1 MATRTAAALFN
12 MSYFGKYYLTGP
24 QAQEAADWVFSARMD
39 AEVGKTI
46 YTCMLNEKAGIE
58 ADLTV
63 SVIESGAGSS
73 ADPSFMVYH
82 LHNF

>member
-1 MATRTAAALFN
+1 

-24 QAQEAADWVFSARMD
+24 EAQEAADWIFSARMD
-39 AEVGKTI
+39 GEVGKTI

-63 SVIESGAGSS
+63 SVIDSGTGSVV
-73 ADPSFMVYH
+73 DPSFMVSCFH
-82 LHNF
+82 RNL